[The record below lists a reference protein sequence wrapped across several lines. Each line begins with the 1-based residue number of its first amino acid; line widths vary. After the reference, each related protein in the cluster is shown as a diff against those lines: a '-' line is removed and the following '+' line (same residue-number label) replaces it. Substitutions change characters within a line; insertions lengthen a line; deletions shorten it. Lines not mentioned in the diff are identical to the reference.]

1 MLSSAASASAA
12 VRGGIP
18 SWELG
23 GGGGQKGKEGGD
35 ARRGEEGKAAGGG
48 GVRRKRR
55 AGRGE
60 REREEREA
68 LGFGGIFFSLS
79 FFARFASH
87 SLFLVVSLGWLGFSR
102 RREGRGKEECT
113 VGRVHGVGPMWR
125 WEGGESG
132 GGAHGRPAP
141 VSEAWWRGVEYWS
154 GVWWCECSR
163 SEELS

>member
-23 GGGGQKGKEGGD
+23 GSKREG
-35 ARRGEEGKAAGGG
+35 RR
-48 GVRRKRR
+48 R
-55 AGRGE
+55 
-60 REREEREA
+60 REERRGGESGGGRWCPA
-68 LGFGGIFFSLS
+68 KATRGEGRARERGEGGLGIWGDFFFSLS

-87 SLFLVVSLGWLGFSR
+87 SLFLVVSLCWLGFSR

-125 WEGGESG
+125 WVGGSQVVGPMG
-132 GGAHGRPAP
+132 GLLLSVKRGG
-141 VSEAWWRGVEYWS
+141 VGWSTGVECG
-154 GVWWCECSR
+154 GVNAAEVKS
-163 SEELS
+163 